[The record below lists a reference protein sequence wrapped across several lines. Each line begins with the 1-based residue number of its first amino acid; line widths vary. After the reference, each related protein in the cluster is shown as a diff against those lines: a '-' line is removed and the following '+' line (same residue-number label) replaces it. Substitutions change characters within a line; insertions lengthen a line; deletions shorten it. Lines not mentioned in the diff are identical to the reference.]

1 MNEINFCFNCDDY
14 SVFEYSYKLDAVVC
28 DVCECEGY

>member
-1 MNEINFCFNCDDY
+1 MNEINFCFNCDTT
-14 SVFEYSYKLDAVVC
+14 SVFDYNYELDAIVC

>member
-1 MNEINFCFNCDDY
+1 MKTDFCFNCDTT
-14 SVFEYSYKLDAVVC
+14 SVFDYNYELDAIVC